1 MDDLGAN
8 NRNGTT
14 LATRTITSRSTPP
27 VCARSMKRHSTPPR
41 GSTFGPKEV
50 IWLVV
55 GDLAKVEAGIRDL
68 KFGEVI
74 RLEAH

>member
-1 MDDLGAN
+1 VRALDETALDA
-8 NRNGTT
+8 
-14 LATRTITSRSTPP
+14 ASRQYL
-27 VCARSMKRHSTPPR
+27 R
-41 GSTFGPKEV
+41 PKEV

-74 RLEAH
+74 RLEGH